1 MIFRKANMKDA
12 KKLDEL
18 LTKLIL
24 DEKTYDPNVELVNV
38 NNFYINFINDQV
50 KYFEVCEDD
59 GEIVGYIY
67 SKLNNNTALI
77 DALFVE
83 ESYRNKKIATTLIE
97 NFISFCKS
105 NNIDEISIKV
115 LENNVRAK
123 YLYSKYFKLKNKE
136 DIKEEL
142 FMKL

>member
-38 NNFYINFINDQV
+38 NNFYINFINDQA

-123 YLYSKYFKLKNKE
+123 HLYSKYFKLKNKE
-136 DIKEEL
+136 NIKEEL

>member
-1 MIFRKANMKDA
+1 MIFRKANMEDA

-38 NNFYINFINDQV
+38 NNFYINFINDRA

-123 YLYSKYFKLKNKE
+123 NLYSKYFKLKNKE